1 MSDEPVVGLTP
12 AQVELVPISYSVM
25 EMGSGSAS
33 AGLSPATDI
42 MEELARQ
49 MVQQFFA
56 SMKSCIDLVL
66 SGGSS
71 FEFARMLLENQIE
84 NIRHTRS
91 PLQAR
96 AYLMLVEQLGSC
108 LKELKTLEN
117 AISMDEARSILSKLL
132 PLRNTSK
139 RIWRSK

>member
-1 MSDEPVVGLTP
+1 
-12 AQVELVPISYSVM
+12 
-25 EMGSGSAS
+25 
-33 AGLSPATDI
+33 

-56 SMKSCIDLVL
+56 SMRFCIYLIF

-71 FEFARMLLENQIE
+71 FEFARILLENQID
-84 NIRHTRS
+84 IIGHTGS

-96 AYLMLVEQLGSC
+96 ACLMLVEQLGSH

-117 AISMDEARSILSKLL
+117 AGLMDEARSILSKLL
-132 PLRNTSK
+132 AAQEHERK
-139 RIWRSK
+139 EIE